1 MHLSVTT
8 PGRRCRD
15 GAPDVGIR
23 AFDIRLGDAVAR
35 IDQHADGTLHLAGT
49 TIRVEAIDD
58 VEWRVVVDGRAS
70 RVYAA
75 GPSEAPWIWHDGMA
89 YRPEVAD
96 SQRPARIRSRD
107 SAGSLAAPM
116 PATVRAIAVAPGDRV
131 ARGDTLI
138 VLEAMKMELP
148 LKSPADGVVVSI
160 ACQVGDMVQPGVA
173 LVELR

>member
-1 MHLSVTT
+1 MAT
-8 PGRRCRD
+8 
-15 GAPDVGIR
+15 R

-49 TIRVEAIDD
+49 TARVEAIDD
-58 VEWRVVVDGRAS
+58 GQWRVVIDGMAC

-75 GPSEAPWIWHDGMA
+75 GPIEAPWIWYDGVA

-96 SQRPARIRSRD
+96 TQRPARTRSRD
-107 SAGSLAAPM
+107 HAGSLAAPM
-116 PATVRAIAVAPGDRV
+116 PATVRAIVVAPGDMV

-148 LKSPADGVVVSI
+148 LKSPADGTVVSI
-160 ACQVGDMVQPGVA
+160 ACQVGDLVQPGVP
-173 LVELR
+173 LVELK

>member
-1 MHLSVTT
+1 M
-8 PGRRCRD
+8 
-15 GAPDVGIR
+15 AIR

-35 IDQHADGTLHLAGT
+35 IDQHADGTLHLGGT
-49 TIRVEAIDD
+49 TARVEAIDD

-70 RVYAA
+70 RVYAV
-75 GPSEAPWIWHDGMA
+75 GPAEAPWIWYDGVA

-96 SQRPARIRSRD
+96 TQRPARTRSRD

-116 PATVRAIAVAPGDRV
+116 PATVRAIVVAAGDLV

-148 LKSPADGVVVSI
+148 LKSPADGVVVSF
-160 ACQVGDMVQPGVA
+160 ACQVGDMVQPGVP
-173 LVELR
+173 LVELK